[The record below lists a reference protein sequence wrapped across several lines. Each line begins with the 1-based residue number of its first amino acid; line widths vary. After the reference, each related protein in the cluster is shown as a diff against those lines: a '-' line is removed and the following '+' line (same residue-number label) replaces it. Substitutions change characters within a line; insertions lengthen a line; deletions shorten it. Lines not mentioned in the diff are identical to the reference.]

1 LTFEVLCRHQNP
13 TIPGVP
19 YQIRLVVFQSFQFL
33 FILFNLQF

>member
-19 YQIRLVVFQSFQFL
+19 YQIRLVVFQSSVPQFL
-33 FILFNLQF
+33 IV